1 VRGTGEREDDIDE
14 RIVAHL
20 PYARAVASRA
30 IDPRCRGADREDLV
44 AWGVLGLVQAA
55 QRFRPGAEASF
66 GAYAA
71 RRVRG
76 QILDAL
82 RERDPLT
89 RSARREY
96 RVAREADPDLPA
108 PAVEVSL
115 DRYMEHGA
123 EPPAAARCRA
133 TRDRRWDRVAAEVR
147 SLPKLERTVLVLT
160 YGRGM
165 TLKEVGRRVGLSE
178 SGVCRA
184 RARALLRLRE
194 RCPDHDARELR
205 ATTTPAIE
213 SAPPASASGGGTSP
227 SMAQPSTTATGA
239 TR

>member
-1 VRGTGEREDDIDE
+1 MSAPRSEDAGTVEAL
-14 RIVAHL
+14 IVQHL

-55 QRFRPGAEASF
+55 RRYREGSEATF

-71 RRVRG
+71 PRVRG
-76 QILDAL
+76 QVLDAL

-89 RSARREY
+89 RSARQAY
-96 RVAREADPDLPA
+96 RAAREIDPDLPS

-115 DRYMEHGA
+115 DRYMEHGL
-123 EPPAAARCRA
+123 EPPVVARCRA
-133 TRDRRWDRVAAEVR
+133 GRDGRWERVSRELR
-147 SLPKLERTVLVLT
+147 SLPSAERAVLVLS

-165 TLKEVGRRVGLSE
+165 TLKEIGRRVGLSE

-184 RARALLRLRE
+184 RSRALVRLRE
-194 RCPDHDARELR
+194 RCRVDV
-205 ATTTPAIE
+205 
-213 SAPPASASGGGTSP
+213 
-227 SMAQPSTTATGA
+227 
-239 TR
+239 